1 MITAKFDPLEL
12 DEDWSHALET
22 LAASN
27 AVERL
32 WSLDHTVVQEDPA
45 EVADRLGWLDVV
57 ESSFKDWPRWVVAAD
72 GAIESQDDSG
82 ADYDVIV
89 LGMGGSS
96 LFPEVLA
103 RTFEPGD
110 GFPRLTVL
118 DSTDP
123 AAVARVAAA
132 TDPERTFVLASS
144 KSGSTVETRSH
155 LAYFWNRQPMGR
167 HFAVVTD
174 PGSSLE
180 DLATADHFRFVAHG
194 VPEIGGRFSAL
205 SAFGMF
211 PAALMGL
218 DATTL
223 LETAEEAA
231 EALGADTPV
240 EHHLGAQL
248 GALLAV
254 AAQNGRDKVTFIID
268 DDLAALG
275 SWLEQLLAEST
286 GKHGKG
292 LLPVVGEDATSPDPD
307 HRVHVFI
314 GSADFLA
321 HQEAAQQ
328 ESGQQESG
336 QQAAGEAQ
344 PGRAVPSVHLL
355 VEEPEDLGAQVFLW
369 EFATAIAGI
378 VLGINPFDQ
387 PDVESA
393 KRAARELLATPGEP
407 VAETPLDEAL
417 ALLRPGDALVIGA
430 FVDPALEPQ
439 LQRARRVLGDRAGV
453 ATTFGIGPRFLHSTG
468 QYHKGGPDRIVMLQ
482 VVSDDP
488 DDVAI
493 PGEDFTFGQ
502 LKHAQADGDLAALKA
517 AGKRAV
523 RVPLAELLG
532 LA

>member
-1 MITAKFDPLEL
+1 MITAKFDPLDL
-12 DEDWSHALET
+12 DEDWSRAMESLS
-22 LAASN
+22 AIN

-32 WSLDHTVVQEDPA
+32 WSLDHTVVQEDPD
-45 EVADRLGWLDVV
+45 EVANRLGWLEVTD
-57 ESSFKDWPRWVVAAD
+57 SSRDAWPRWVLAAD
-72 GAIESQDDSG
+72 EALERN
-82 ADYDVIV
+82 DYDDVVV

-103 RTFEPGD
+103 KTFEPGD

-155 LAYFWNRQPMGR
+155 LAYFWSRQPFGR

-174 PGSSLE
+174 PGSALE
-180 DLATADHFRFVAHG
+180 QHATDEHFRFVAHG
-194 VPEIGGRFSAL
+194 VPEIGGRYSAL

-218 DATTL
+218 DGVAL
-223 LETAEEAA
+223 LDTADEAA

-240 EHHLGAQL
+240 EHHMGAQL
-248 GALLAV
+248 GAFLAV
-254 AAQNGRDKVTFIID
+254 GAANGRDKVTFIIE

-286 GKHGKG
+286 GKQGKG
-292 LLPVVGEDATSPDPD
+292 LLPVVGEAVTSPDPD

-321 HQEAAQQ
+321 ENALGV
-328 ESGQQESG
+328 ST
-336 QQAAGEAQ
+336 
-344 PGRAVPSVHLL
+344 VPSVRLL
-355 VEEPEDLGAQVFLW
+355 VEEPQDLGAQLFLW

-378 VLGINPFDQ
+378 VMGINPFDQ

-393 KRAARELLATPGEP
+393 KRAAREILASPGEP
-407 VAETPLDEAL
+407 VVETSVDDAL
-417 ALLRPGDALVIGA
+417 SMLRPGDALVIGA

-439 LQRARRVLGDRAGV
+439 LQKARRVLGDRAGV
-453 ATTFGIGPRFLHSTG
+453 PTTFGIGPRFLHSTG
-468 QYHKGGPDRIVMLQ
+468 QCHKGGPDRIVMMQ

-488 DDVAI
+488 QDLPV
-493 PGEDFTFGQ
+493 PGEDFTFGE

-523 RVPLAELLG
+523 RVPLADLLR